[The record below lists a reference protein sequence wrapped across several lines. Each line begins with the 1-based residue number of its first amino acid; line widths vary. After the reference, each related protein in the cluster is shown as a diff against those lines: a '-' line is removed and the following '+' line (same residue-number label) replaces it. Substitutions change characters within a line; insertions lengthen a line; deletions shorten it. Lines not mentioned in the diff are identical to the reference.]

1 MKRVGIRELK
11 ESLSRYLREAERGE
25 AIEVTDRGRVIA
37 VIRSPEDRSALS
49 PQEQRYRELV
59 AQGAI
64 TPAKEQ
70 FSWGSL
76 LEGPPLL
83 GPGESLAI
91 LDELRD
97 E

>member
-37 VIRSPEDRSALS
+37 VIRSPEDLSALS
-49 PQEQRYRELV
+49 PRERRYRELV

-76 LEGPPLL
+76 HEGPPLL